1 MGRTFDRK
9 RFLQYLEGFI
19 QRGYGS
25 YKELISLSM
34 RDLIEIKISI
44 ESKQQEEQLNASLS
58 NPSLD

>member
-44 ESKQQEEQLNASLS
+44 ESKQQEDQLNASLS
-58 NPSLD
+58 SPPLD

>member
-44 ESKQQEEQLNASLS
+44 ESKQQEDQLSNSLS
-58 NPSLD
+58 SPLD